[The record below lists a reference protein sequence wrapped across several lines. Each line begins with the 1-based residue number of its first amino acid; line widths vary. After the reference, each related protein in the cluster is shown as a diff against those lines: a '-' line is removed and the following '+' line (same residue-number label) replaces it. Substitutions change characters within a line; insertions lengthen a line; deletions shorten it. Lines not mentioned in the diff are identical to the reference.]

1 MRKKYIAVEIVIGWE
16 KYVFKCLCLISEILG
31 FKAPRHLIYGVGGRE
46 RGVMKG
52 ETNNTDD
59 DDDDDDL
66 YIMVKCVWVCHEKV
80 TKFV

>member
-1 MRKKYIAVEIVIGWE
+1 MVWE

-59 DDDDDDL
+59 HDDDDGDDDDHDDENK
-66 YIMVKCVWVCHEKV
+66 VKII
-80 TKFV
+80 